1 MRRSR
6 RLGRGTFFDVMQ
18 KLLARDR
25 VVVVRVDGPVPV
37 VDDVDDVVGRGA
49 AQQQLG
55 QEELLA
61 RKAVAR
67 QVDVT
72 TYGEF
77 N

>member
-1 MRRSR
+1 M
-6 RLGRGTFFDVMQ
+6 VEE
-18 KLLARDR
+18 LLARDR
-25 VVVVRVDGPVPV
+25 VVVIRVDRPVPV

-61 RKAVAR
+61 REAVAR

>member
-1 MRRSR
+1 M
-6 RLGRGTFFDVMQ
+6 VEE
-18 KLLARDR
+18 LLARDR
-25 VVVVRVDGPVPV
+25 VVIIRVDRPVAIIYNI
-37 VDDVDDVVGRGA
+37 DDVVGRGA
-49 AQQQLG
+49 TQQQLG

-61 RKAVAR
+61 REAVAR